1 MIHFLPITI
10 IYYKL
15 TMPSSGNTL
24 RVPHSL
30 QGDLLDL
37 LKRPRGWGDLTVKDV
52 KDKLEELGLSSK
64 GTHKVLCER
73 LLEHLQGKS
82 QNPVKGVIVKKRTQT
97 PKQTPKTG
105 KCKLWVSGI
114 TTMCPECKKLS
125 LNKLQVH
132 VYGGDY
138 ICEIC
143 DQEVNY
149 MWHCNRRGCKGK
161 AKYASDDD
169 E

>member
-1 MIHFLPITI
+1 
-10 IYYKL
+10 
-15 TMPSSGNTL
+15 MPSKSSKIVPL
-24 RVPHSL
+24 RGVTTAMECR
-30 QGDLLDL
+30 LLDTFFKHINRL
-37 LKRPRGWGDLTVKDV
+37 VGLTPKDL
-52 KDKLEELGLSSK
+52 KDKLEEFGLSSK

-82 QNPVKGVIVKKRTQT
+82 QNPVKCVIVKKRKQT
-97 PKQTPKTG
+97 PKQTPKQTG
-105 KCKLWVSGI
+105 RCKLWVSGI

-161 AKYASDDD
+161 AKYASDD

>member
-1 MIHFLPITI
+1 
-10 IYYKL
+10 
-15 TMPSSGNTL
+15 MPSKSSKFVPL
-24 RVPHSL
+24 RGVTTAMECR
-30 QGDLLDL
+30 LLDTFFKHINRFVGL
-37 LKRPRGWGDLTVKDV
+37 TPKDL

-82 QNPVKGVIVKKRTQT
+82 QNPVQKVIAKTR
-97 PKQTPKTG
+97 KQTPKETDR
-105 KCKLWVSGI
+105 CKLWVSGV

-132 VYGGDY
+132 VEGGDY
-138 ICEIC
+138 FCEIC
-143 DQEVNY
+143 HQEVNY
-149 MWHCNRRGCKGK
+149 MWHCNRIGCNGR

-169 E
+169 DD